1 VRWQL
6 SITGQALNQG
16 YYALSFNRNVPLTQL
31 ESLSALVSEAI
42 VDGSYNTATARTH
55 THAHTHARMH
65 ACMRTRHARRTA
77 AHALLLP
84 FVRAVQK
91 DLHHFPRGRPN
102 CAAFAAAAAADDY
115 GDGGIDDGSLTLTSF
130 SGIFVLLAVGTS
142 ASVLCKLAVVHWR
155 RLFGCKNARPSAA
168 DEHASKSGGGN
179 GDVAAALAEHRAVM
193 AAALEAANAALDAR
207 IGASLHT
214 VAVARGSGSG
224 SGRGAAGAGGA
235 GEENGGGA
243 ALGVAASP
251 ARVEALLHQDT

>member
-1 VRWQL
+1 
-6 SITGQALNQG
+6 
-16 YYALSFNRNVPLTQL
+16 
-31 ESLSALVSEAI
+31 
-42 VDGSYNTATARTH
+42 
-55 THAHTHARMH
+55 
-65 ACMRTRHARRTA
+65 
-77 AHALLLP
+77 
-84 FVRAVQK
+84 VQK

-155 RLFGCKNARPSAA
+155 RLFGCKNARPSADA
-168 DEHASKSGGGN
+168 HHASKSGHAHGN
-179 GDVAAALAEHRAVM
+179 GDVAAALAEHRTVM

-214 VAVARGSGSG
+214 VIAVARGSGSG
-224 SGRGAAGAGGA
+224 SGAAGAGGA

-243 ALGVAASP
+243 ALDAAASP
-251 ARVEALLHQDT
+251 ARAEALLHQDT